1 MGNRSRLSGYIFHS
15 VFAAGHSNPG
25 PHSSRRL
32 AFPIFACIT
41 LLIVFASC
49 NRQPP
54 PTQTR
59 DLSTINVGYF
69 GDLSGPT
76 FNFGQSGKNGVL
88 IAAEEINQAGGI
100 NGRKIDIIVEDD
112 QGSPELAA
120 TLANKLTRQDKVIAL
135 IAGGASGSSLA
146 AGPIAQSAKVPM
158 ISPSSTNPAVTQ
170 IGEYV
175 FRVCFIDAF
184 QGEVMARFATHTL
197 SAKKAAIL
205 LDYNSPYS
213 RGLTDYFETSFTT
226 LGGQVVSKQFYTQG
240 DTDFKGQLSSIK
252 SSEPDVIYLPGYYGE
267 VALIARQ
274 ARQLG
279 ITQPLLGGDGWDAP
293 ELWPLARE
301 SINGSYISNHYS
313 VEDPSPQVQKFV
325 HDYKLHYGNLVPDAH
340 AALAYDA
347 MKFLADAIQ
356 RAGSTESGRLRE
368 ALAATKNLSGVTGVI
383 SMDSQRNAVKPA
395 TILKLENG
403 TYVYQETIQ
412 PESPASAPS
421 PSPSPSPSVRRRASK
436 GQK

>member
-15 VFAAGHSNPG
+15 VFAAGHFNPV
-25 PHSSRRL
+25 PQSSRRI
-32 AFPIFACIT
+32 AFPLFACAA
-41 LLIVFASC
+41 LLFAFASC

-54 PTQTR
+54 SNQTR
-59 DLSTINVGYF
+59 DLSTINIGYF

-88 IAAEEINQAGGI
+88 MAAEEINQAGGI
-100 NGRKIDIIVEDD
+100 NGRKIDIILEDD

-120 TLANKLTRQDKVIAL
+120 TLANKLTRQDKVVAL
-135 IAGGASGSSLA
+135 IAGGGSGISLA

-184 QGEVMARFATHTL
+184 QGEVMARFATRTL

-205 LDYNSPYS
+205 VDYNSPYS
-213 RGLTDYFETSFTT
+213 RGLTEFFEMSFTK
-226 LGGQVVSKQFYTQG
+226 LGGQVVSKQSYTQG

-252 SSEPDVIYLPGYYGE
+252 SAEPDVIYLPGYYAD
-267 VALIARQ
+267 VAMMARQ

-279 ITQPLLGGDGWDAP
+279 LTQALLGGDGWDAP
-293 ELWPLARE
+293 ELWPMARE
-301 SINGSYISNHYS
+301 SINGSYITNHYS
-313 VEDPSPQVQKFV
+313 VEDPSPEVQQFV
-325 HDYKLHYGNLVPDAH
+325 HEYKLHYGNLVPDAH

-347 MKFLADAIQ
+347 MRFLADAIQ
-356 RAGSTESGRLRE
+356 RAGTTESGKLRE
-368 ALAATKNLSGVTGVI
+368 ALAETKNFPGVTGII
-383 SMDSQRNAVKPA
+383 SMGAERNAVKPA

-403 TYVYQETIQ
+403 TYIYRETIQ
-412 PESPASAPS
+412 PESPASSPS
-421 PSPSPSPSVRRRASK
+421 PSPSPSPSVKRRR
-436 GQK
+436 